1 MKIAVD
7 AMGGD
12 FAPQDIVKGA
22 LIGARQYGVGIILVG
37 HEDRIKPELAKIDT
51 SGLDIEIVHT
61 EEYLVEGEQP
71 AYALRTKRK
80 ASIALAVRQVREG
93 KAQAALGVGPTG
105 GVIAS
110 AVAYLGTVEGISRPV
125 IGGQFLGF
133 TPNMVTMDLGGN
145 VDCRP
150 DQLID
155 FAVVGTVYARKIL
168 GIENPRIGLLSVGSE
183 EGKGNEQVKA
193 TYPLLKASG
202 LNFIGN
208 IEGNDVVAGKVD
220 VVICDGFMGNVMA
233 KFCEGLGTTIS
244 NWLKTELKGK
254 LSTDE
259 LDKLNHKLLNLTV
272 PADTNGGG
280 PLWAVNGIVFKAHG
294 RSRYPEIAVTIGNI
308 KKAVEMDIVSALKEE
323 LAIARSHISNQSSK
337 TVSFK

>member
-12 FAPQDIVKGA
+12 FAPSDIIKGSV
-22 LIGARQYGVGIILVG
+22 IGARDYDVGIILVG
-37 HEDRIKPELAKIDT
+37 PEGQIKQELAKYDI
-51 SGLDIEIVHT
+51 SGLSIEIVHT
-61 EEYLVEGEQP
+61 DEYLVEGEQP

-93 KAQAALGVGPTG
+93 NAQAVIGAGPTG

-110 AVAYLGTVEGISRPV
+110 ALTYLGMVEGISRPV

-150 DQLID
+150 DQLLD
-155 FAVVGTVYARKIL
+155 FAIVGIVYARKIL
-168 GIENPRIGLLSVGSE
+168 GIENPKVGLLSVGAE

-193 TYPLLKASG
+193 AYVLLKSSG
-202 LNFIGN
+202 INFIGN
-208 IEGNDVVAGKVD
+208 LEGHDVPAGKAD
-220 VVICDGFMGNVMA
+220 VVICDGFTGNVMA

-244 NWLKTELKGK
+244 KWLKSELKGK
-254 LSTDE
+254 LAESE
-259 LDKLNHKLLNLTV
+259 LDNLTSRLINLTV
-272 PADTNGGG
+272 PADTHGGG
-280 PLWAVNGIVFKAHG
+280 PLWAVNGLVFKAHG
-294 RSRYPEIAVTIGNI
+294 RSRYPEVAVTIGNA
-308 KKAVEMDIVSALKEE
+308 KKAVEADIVGALKEE
-323 LAIARSHISNQSSK
+323 LSRVRSRMNIPRRNI
-337 TVSFK
+337 